1 MVKLLG
7 LELSGGAF
15 GLRLSAALILA
26 ALEAFLFY
34 YLPTNVGSLASG
46 YLPSSYSSQIVSL
59 VSGLVSP
66 LLPILGLVIAVLGL
80 LGILL
85 KGTKIYGLII
95 ALIGATFAGYTY
107 LFFQGGTIHLNVPP
121 GLIQNVTGQISLEL
135 YLVMLLLIIPSL
147 LTIVKGGV
155 LLMQARSSAPKA
167 LAKQAPE
174 PSG

>member
-15 GLRLSAALILA
+15 GLRLAAAIILGSV
-26 ALEAFLFY
+26 EAFLFY

-46 YLPSSYSSQIVSL
+46 YLPSSYSSQINSVI
-59 VSGLVSP
+59 SGVVSP
-66 LLPILGLVIAVLGL
+66 LLPILGLVIAVLGF

-107 LFFQGGTIHLNVPP
+107 LFFQGGTIRLNMPP
-121 GLIQNVTGQISLEL
+121 GLVQNVTGQISLEL
-135 YLVMLLLIIPSL
+135 DLVMLLLIVPSL

-155 LLMQARSSAPKA
+155 LLMQSRGSAPQA

-174 PSG
+174 HSK